1 MKIRFVLYVAVG
13 AVVVTAFGALADA
26 HMARKHAGSDLMHAP
41 Y

>member
-13 AVVVTAFGALADA
+13 AIAVTAFGALADA
-26 HMARKHAGSDLMHAP
+26 HVARKHAGSDFVHAP